1 MFEEKFFYNNQIVTI
16 LICANG
22 RLDRPMNTISA
33 IGLLKCYGR
42 RQKMA
47 KIEIF
52 GGIRRGL
59 DQGKTRR
66 KARMCCQ
73 STALGKLIAIAC
85 MQRSSQPWRV
95 CNLSMAFSRSRQ
107 IDWP

>member
-1 MFEEKFFYNNQIVTI
+1 MFGEKFFYNNQLVTI

-22 RLDRPMNTISA
+22 MLVWPMQVISA
-33 IGLLKCYGR
+33 SGLLKCYGQ

-47 KIEIF
+47 EIEIF
-52 GGIRRGL
+52 GGIRCGL
-59 DQGKTRR
+59 NQGRTRR
-66 KARMCCQ
+66 KARMRSH